1 MNTTK
6 TTHIELRIIG
16 MSCASCV
23 GRVEK
28 ALKKQAVNDV
38 SVNLATEKAVVWG
51 EHLDRQQLI
60 ACIQKA
66 GYDVEEEVPQIQ
78 NIVLDVQGLSCASCV
93 GRAEKAL
100 LKVDGVQ
107 HAVVNLAT
115 NQAHISANQSVVS
128 HTLIKAIE
136 RAGYGATL
144 VSKDKPQEKPTLDK
158 SQVLLHQL
166 IQATLLTIPV
176 MLLAMFGHV
185 SMAWQHWLDTYLGQ
199 SLNWWLQCL
208 FVSLI
213 LCFPARQFYK
223 KGIPALLRGAPD
235 MNALVAIGTLAAYL
249 YSLVATAL
257 PQWLP
262 AQAVHVYFEA
272 AAMIVT
278 LILLG
283 RYLEA
288 RAKGQTTQA
297 IAQLIGLQPKVAH
310 VKVGT
315 AIEDIAIE
323 DLTLHMQVMVYAG
336 EKIPVDG
343 TIVAGQSLVD
353 ESMLTGEPLAVKK
366 DQGEHVSAGTINQ
379 TGLLEV
385 QPKALHQNT
394 LLAQIIHLVEQA
406 QASKLPIQAWVD
418 KITLWFVPIIMII
431 ALFTA
436 IIWWIFGPS
445 PSISYALVSAV
456 AVLIVACPCAMGL
469 ATPTSI
475 MVATGKGAQ
484 MGVLFRQGAALQQL
498 KEVKAVG
505 LDKTGTLTQG
515 RPTLTDFI
523 CTDNQYK
530 SQVLQYVASVEQYA
544 SHPLAAAIVDYAK
557 QQQIVLLNA
566 QNVETLTGLGI
577 HAIVQDQ
584 NIQIGADRLMAQ
596 LNLDTS
602 VFKTHADLLAQ
613 QAKSPIYV
621 AIDGVLVAM
630 LAVADPIKESSAMVV
645 QQLQRLGLKVI
656 MITGDQKNTAQAIA
670 KKLAIDDVIAGV
682 MPAGKVDAIKAL
694 QQKYGKVAYIGD
706 GINDAPALAHADVG
720 LAIGTGTDI
729 AIESADVVLMSGD
742 LKAAVDAIAL
752 SQATIRN
759 IQQNLFWA
767 FIYNI
772 ALIPVAAGVLYPS
785 YQILLSPMVAAAAM
799 ALSSVFVLMN
809 ALRLKRFRS
818 HLNT

>member
-1 MNTTK
+1 MNHTTID
-6 TTHIELRIIG
+6 HIELRITG

-28 ALKKQAVNDV
+28 ALKKQVAVSEV
-38 SVNLATEKAVVWG
+38 SVNLATEKAVIWG
-51 EHLDRQQLI
+51 DHLDHQQLV

-66 GYDVEEEVPQIQ
+66 GYDVEDVQTH
-78 NIVLDVQGLSCASCV
+78 NIVLDIQGLSCASCV

-100 LKVDGVQ
+100 LKVQGVQ
-107 HAVVNLAT
+107 NVVVNLAT
-115 NQAHISANQSVVS
+115 NQAHIIANTDVAVS
-128 HTLIKAIE
+128 SLMTAIE
-136 RAGYGATL
+136 RAGYGAT
-144 VSKDKPQEKPTLDK
+144 VVAQAEPQQKTPTDQ

-166 IQATLLTIPV
+166 IQATVLTIPV
-176 MLLAMFGHV
+176 MLLSMLGHV
-185 SMAWQHWLDTYLGQ
+185 SMAWQQWLDHVLGQ
-199 SLNWWLQCL
+199 SLNWWLQGL
-208 FVSLI
+208 LVSII

-223 KGIPALLRGAPD
+223 KGIPALLRRAPD
-235 MNALVAIGTLAAYL
+235 MNALVAVGTLAAYL
-249 YSLVATAL
+249 YSVIATVL

-262 AQAVHVYFEA
+262 PQAVHVYFEA

-297 IAQLIGLQPKVAH
+297 IQQLIGLQPTIAH
-310 VKVGT
+310 VKKGT
-315 AIEDIAIE
+315 VIEDIAIA
-323 DLTLHMQVMVYAG
+323 DVTLDMQVLVYAS
-336 EKIPVDG
+336 EKMPVDG
-343 TIVAGQSLVD
+343 VVLVGQSVVD

-366 DQGEHVSAGTINQ
+366 HEGEHVSAGTINQ
-379 TGLLEV
+379 TGVLEV
-385 QPKALHQNT
+385 QVKALHQNT
-394 LLAQIIHLVEQA
+394 LLAQIIQLVEQA

-418 KITLWFVPIIMII
+418 KITLWFVPVIMCI
-431 ALFTA
+431 AVLTGLV
-436 IIWWIFGPS
+436 WWVFGPS
-445 PSISYALVSAV
+445 PSISYALVNAV

-505 LDKTGTLTQG
+505 VDKTGTLTQG
-515 RPTLTDFI
+515 KPTLTDFI
-523 CTDNQYK
+523 CLDEQHK
-530 SQVLQYVASVEQYA
+530 SQILQYVASVEQYA
-544 SHPLAAAIVDYAK
+544 NHPLATAIVDYVK
-557 QQQIVLLNA
+557 QQKLALFHATQ
-566 QNVETLTGLGI
+566 VETLTGLGI
-577 HAIVQDQ
+577 QATVQDKKL
-584 NIQIGADRLMAQ
+584 QIGADRFMAQ
-596 LNLDTS
+596 LNIDIS
-602 VFKTHADLLAQ
+602 VFNVQAEQLAQ

-621 AIDGVLVAM
+621 AIDGMLVAI
-630 LAVADPIKESSAMVV
+630 LAVADPIKETSTKVV
-645 QQLQRLGLKVI
+645 QQLQDLGLKVV
-656 MITGDQKNTAQAIA
+656 MITGDQQNTAQAIA
-670 KKLAIDDVIAGV
+670 KTLHIDDVIAGV
-682 MPAGKVDAIKAL
+682 MPSGKVDAIKSL

-772 ALIPVAAGVLYPS
+772 ALIPVAAGVLYP
-785 YQILLSPMVAAAAM
+785 YTHILLSPMVAAAAM
-799 ALSSVFVLMN
+799 AMSSVFVLTN
-809 ALRLKRFRS
+809 ALRLKGFRS
-818 HLNT
+818 DDNG